1 MNVKSY
7 CSSNADIE
15 EIIQFDSG
23 LASFPDVYYEFRRVI
38 KKPDLDFDE
47 LERVILKDT
56 NLTAH
61 LLKIVNSA
69 FYSFSSKIET
79 ISHATSIIGT
89 EQLGYLVLSTVVMDK
104 FKGIP
109 QDVININ
116 SFWRH
121 SIACGMVSKKLAEYK
136 GEMNTERHFIFGLL
150 HDVGRLVMC
159 LKMPNRNWEILVR
172 SDTECKPVHLVEMEE
187 LGFDHAQLGGVLLK
201 KWNLPLIY
209 QDVVKHHHNPNEAS
223 SFPYE
228 AANCHLADIIANTLE
243 LGCSGESKIV
253 PRLEEQAWIKACP
266 PKDINM
272 EIIRDEIEES
282 FDETASAFLSH

>member
-1 MNVKSY
+1 MDVKQHCFSDV
-7 CSSNADIE
+7 DIE

-23 LASFPDVYYEFRRVI
+23 LASFPDVYYEFRRTI
-38 KKPDLDFDE
+38 QKPDLDFDE

-79 ISHATSIIGT
+79 ISHAASVIGT
-89 EQLGYLVLSTVVMDK
+89 EQLNYLVLSTVVMDK

-109 QDVININ
+109 EDVINME

-121 SIACGMVSKKLAEYK
+121 SIACGMISKKLAEYK
-136 GEMNTERHFIFGLL
+136 GELNSERHFIFGLL
-150 HDVGRLVMC
+150 HDIGRLVMC
-159 LKMPNRNWEILVR
+159 MTLPNRNWEILVR
-172 SDTECKPVHLVEMEE
+172 SNTECKPVHLVEAQE
-187 LGFDHAQLGGVLLK
+187 LGFDHAQLGGALLR
-201 KWNLPLIY
+201 KWDLPLIY
-209 QDVVKHHHNPNEAS
+209 QEVVEKHHNPNHAFL
-223 SFPYE
+223 FPYE
-228 AANCHLADIIANTLE
+228 TACCHLADIIANTLE

-253 PRLEEQAWIKACP
+253 PKLEEQAWAKACP

-272 EIIRDEIEES
+272 AVIRDEIEES
-282 FDETASAFLSH
+282 FDETARVFLSR